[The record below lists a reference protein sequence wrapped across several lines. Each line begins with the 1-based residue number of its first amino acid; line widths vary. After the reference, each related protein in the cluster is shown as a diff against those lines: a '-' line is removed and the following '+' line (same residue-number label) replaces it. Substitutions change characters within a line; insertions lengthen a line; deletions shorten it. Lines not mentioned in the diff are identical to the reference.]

1 MRQMH
6 STAPSLT
13 PSPSSATSTPPT
25 PLTLS
30 TTTLNLYHTTLPPTP
45 PQLTYAS
52 RFFAR
57 SPPQFLFSAANFRS
71 FPDSLTPEVAFLG
84 RSNVGKSSLLNALLN
99 RSTNKIAH
107 VSSKPGRTRVMNA
120 FGVGVEGGMKWE
132 KKGGHEGGKDGG
144 RVGEGERWI
153 GKGGVVIVDM
163 PGYGK
168 GSREEWGTEIL
179 KYLCGRRQLR
189 RAFLLIDAEHGIKT
203 ADEQLLTLLRENGVP
218 HQVILSK
225 VDKLISPGS
234 KLPSPDK
241 LATNLQKLRTLCE
254 ETRKVIQPPG
264 YRGPVA
270 LGEVLTCSAEKSIEA
285 GKKLGIDGIR
295 WAVLQA
301 AGLECDAHGRRRI
314 SQVHVLEDTNG
325 EVNR

>member
-6 STAPSLT
+6 SSIILPPNRSPST
-13 PSPSSATSTPPT
+13 PSITPQHHRRIPQTTPSAHLDPT
-25 PLTLS
+25 HPLTLS

-144 RVGEGERWI
+144 RVGRAR
-153 GKGGVVIVDM
+153 
-163 PGYGK
+163 GYGK

-241 LATNLQKLRTLCE
+241 LAANLQKLRTLCE
-254 ETRKVIQPPG
+254 ETRK
-264 YRGPVA
+264 
-270 LGEVLTCSAEKSIEA
+270 KSIEA